1 MAKLLTFGPI
11 SGFPTK
17 LNLTHILSDRNMPNY
32 VCDLMNVNG
41 DWDMCI
47 ISTYIDI
54 AYHDA
59 IKSITTNTSM
69 HDRIRWKSTI
79 SGNLTTKS
87 VYNFLTNLS
96 FDKDETNFWKQIWKL
111 NMTPKVNMFCWK
123 VVTNALAL
131 GKNMSKY
138 VKDSKPYCMLC
149 DNHELEDER
158 HFFVKCNFAKKVW
171 KAFDL
176 NNIYHNSGSTEILQ
190 WFKTW
195 MNVKALNSKHN
206 LISYI
211 VWSIWKYRNNVN
223 FDNFVPDVQKLIDSI
238 RASHVSTN
246 AKKYHCNSL
255 NSESDNY
262 DWVIHFDA
270 SFIEADFT
278 M

>member
-1 MAKLLTFGPI
+1 
-11 SGFPTK
+11 
-17 LNLTHILSDRNMPNY
+17 MPNNI
-32 VCDLMNVNG
+32 CDLMNANG

-69 HDRIRWKSTI
+69 NDRIRWKSTI
-79 SGNLTTKS
+79 SGNFTTKF

-96 FDKDETNFWKQIWKL
+96 FDKDEANFWKQIWKL
-111 NMTPKVNMFCWK
+111 NMTPKVSMFCWK
-123 VVTNALAL
+123 VVTNALSL

-149 DNHELEDER
+149 DNHELNNEM
-158 HFFVKCNFAKKVW
+158 HLFVKCNFAKKVW

-176 NNIYHNSGSTEILQ
+176 NNIYHNSGSTDILQ

-195 MNVKALNSKHN
+195 
-206 LISYI
+206 
-211 VWSIWKYRNNVN
+211 
-223 FDNFVPDVQKLIDSI
+223 LIDII
-238 RASHVSTN
+238 RASHLKLRLDRDSKTGHVSTN

-262 DWVIHFDA
+262 DWFMHFDA
-270 SFIEADFT
+270 SFIKADFT
-278 M
+278 MGYAISILNKTGIIKYCRAGYNWASFSLEAEAKTGIEAIRWNKGTKATKLLHN